1 MNPLQMLM
9 QNPQQLFQQ
18 VNNFAQQ
25 LQQQSKGMTPQ
36 QMVQN
41 MLNQGKLSQADFNRY
56 REITNKLTG
65 LNN

>member
-1 MNPLQMLM
+1 MNPLQMLI

-25 LQQQSKGMTPQ
+25 LQQQSRGMTPQ

-41 MLNQGKLSQADFNRY
+41 MLNNGQLSQAQFNQY
-56 REITNKLTG
+56 RNIANKITG
-65 LNN
+65 MNN